1 MNYKNVLVL
10 SPHPDDAE
18 YSLSGTILSRK
29 SSSFTLF
36 NMTNGGFFDKT
47 SSPLRRKEVKKFWE
61 FTDNVELIFSDAE
74 HINDKRED
82 EWVNYIEST
91 FNFDFDAILVPSL
104 RDSHAEHRLT
114 HNIGLALTR
123 HLPVSVIEY
132 KTPSTM
138 LDWIPN
144 LYVDITYTYDEKL
157 SRLKTFTSQET
168 KNYFQL
174 EELNSFHTDFVS
186 RKKGLKFS
194 EPFKLIQS
202 YE

>member
-18 YSLSGTILSRK
+18 YSLSGTVLSRK
-29 SSSFTLF
+29 NCTFTLF

-47 SSPLRRKEVKKFWE
+47 SSPSRRKEVKNFWE
-61 FTDNVELIFSDAE
+61 SATNVELIFSNVN

-82 EWVNYIEST
+82 EWVNYIES
-91 FNFDFDAILVPSL
+91 NFDLMFDAILIPSL

-123 HLPVSVIEY
+123 HLPVAIIEY

-144 LYVDITYTYDEKL
+144 LYVDITLNYKEKL
-157 SRLKTFTSQET
+157 LRLKNFTSQKT
-168 KNYFQL
+168 KNYFQS
-174 EELNSFHTDFVS
+174 EELQSFHTDFVS